1 MTTIIDNSF
10 EIRLTSIGFQWR
22 YLLDTVIVD
31 ETKFTTFQ
39 KTTLQSI
46 KTRKGCDK
54 FIENIDKWFT
64 FRLKLDS
71 LD

>member
-1 MTTIIDNSF
+1 MTTVIDNSF

-22 YLLDTVIVD
+22 YLLDDVIID
-31 ETKFTTFQ
+31 ETGFSTFQ
-39 KTTLQSI
+39 QSI
-46 KTRKGCDK
+46 LRMLKARSGCDK
-54 FIENIDKWFT
+54 FIDNIDKWFT